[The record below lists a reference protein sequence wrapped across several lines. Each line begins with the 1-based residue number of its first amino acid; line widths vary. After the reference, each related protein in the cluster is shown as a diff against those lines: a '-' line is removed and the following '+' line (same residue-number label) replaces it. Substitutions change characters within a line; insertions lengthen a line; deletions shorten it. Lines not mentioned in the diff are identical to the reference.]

1 MQYIIEE
8 IQKANAD
15 AIEDLLKAV
24 LARYRV
30 LYPDW
35 EVSTVSVL
43 KSEDRNEQL
52 DRIIEMLEKMK
63 TFPSK

>member
-8 IQKANAD
+8 IEKANAD